1 MMTTWQFLQQKL
13 PATPCAL
20 LYVLHSEGSSP
31 GRQGFKMAVAADGIL
46 FGSIG
51 GGIMEHKLV
60 EKARDMLA
68 KGEHSV
74 FFKEQIHDKDSPV
87 NQSGMICSGR
97 QTVAIFTIG
106 EKERTAL
113 EKLFGA
119 MEAER
124 SGTLTLRPAG
134 IFFEEKTNAG
144 GQFHY
149 HFTSEKDWE
158 YQETV
163 GFRNTIHIIGG
174 GHVGLAFSKMMRT
187 LGFYVKIYD
196 DREGLNTM
204 EQNDFAHEKRLVDF
218 EKTGEELEEGDNQ
231 YAVLMTFGYRTDKLI
246 LPQLLDKNFRYLGM
260 MGSEAKVAQLYR
272 ELEAEGIPPEKLAR
286 VFAPIGLPIFSKTP
300 EEIAVS
306 IAAEIIRVKNEGLP
320 TGRKR
325 L

>member
-1 MMTTWQFLQQKL
+1 MNVWNFIENKIQNKV
-13 PATPCAL
+13 AVAL
-20 LYVLHSEGSSP
+20 LCVLHSEGSSP
-31 GRQGFKMAVAADGIL
+31 GRQGFKLAVAADGDL
-46 FGSIG
+46 SGSIG

-68 KGEHSV
+68 KDEREV

-97 QTVAIFTIG
+97 QVVAIFTLG
-106 EKERTAL
+106 EMERAAL
-113 EKLFGA
+113 DKLFDA

-124 SGTLTLRPAG
+124 TGTLTLRPFG
-134 IFFEEKTNAG
+134 IFFEEKTNDG

-158 YQETV
+158 YRETI
-163 GFRNTIHIIGG
+163 GFRNTAHIIGG
-174 GHVGLAFSKMMRT
+174 GHVGLALSRMMRT

-204 EQNDFAHEKRLVDF
+204 EQNDAAHEKHFVDF
-218 EKTGEELEEGDNQ
+218 KKIGDQIDEGDNQ

-260 MGSEAKVAQLYR
+260 MGSEKKVEQLYR
-272 ELEAEGIPPEKLAR
+272 ELEAEGILPEKLAK
-286 VFAPIGLPIFSKTP
+286 VYSPIGLPIFSKTP

-320 TGRKR
+320 AGRKS
-325 L
+325 